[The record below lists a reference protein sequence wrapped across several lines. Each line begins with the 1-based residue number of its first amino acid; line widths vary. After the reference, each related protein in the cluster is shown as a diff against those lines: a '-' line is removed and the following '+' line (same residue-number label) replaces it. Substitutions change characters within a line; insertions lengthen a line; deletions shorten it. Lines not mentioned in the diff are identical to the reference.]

1 MNATIANSKLHVI
14 MNMVCPNQCVRFQ
27 RLASANTPK
36 HLSIT
41 VRRNAASKFSR
52 AARRRAPPPLP
63 CVGAMAAPPP
73 PCAGAAA
80 VHPPPP
86 ACAGPPPP
94 PPPCAGAAAVH
105 PPPPAP
111 NAGGTAV
118 HPPRRCSQP
127 PPSPQPPFSQ
137 PSPQPSQLPPQCA
150 ISKGKVLC
158 EGAALCEEAAAKRRS
173 EQRQL
178 RGKAPVFTTVFISN
192 IRQ

>member
-1 MNATIANSKLHVI
+1 MNAKVTNSKLHVTVI
-14 MNMVCPNQCVRFQ
+14 MACPNQCVRFQ

-52 AARRRAPPPLP
+52 AARRRRAPPPLP
-63 CVGAMAAPPP
+63 CVGAMAA
-73 PCAGAAA
+73 
-80 VHPPPP
+80 
-86 ACAGPPPP
+86 P

-137 PSPQPSQLPPQCA
+137 PSPQPSQLPPA
-150 ISKGKVLC
+150 
-158 EGAALCEEAAAKRRS
+158 EEARAVPKVAVGGLWVVPVVNQDLLAPARASNGCKQEDLDR
-173 EQRQL
+173 EQAQGRAHPLPQL
-178 RGKAPVFTTVFISN
+178 GPMWS
-192 IRQ
+192 